1 MDKLEFLSRVQ
12 RSAGLESPKEAERR
26 SVAVLI
32 ALSHVLPDSE
42 TRRHFASQLPGFLK
56 SRLAEEPP
64 RGLLLTRDAFLQH
77 LGRALGIHAPE
88 AERTFTSVFGV
99 LREAVSAGQV
109 GDLEAH
115 LPKEI
120 AALLEGDGHTPSSA
134 RTRT

>member
-1 MDKLEFLSRVQ
+1 MNKRDFLSRVQ
-12 RSAGLESPKEAERR
+12 ESGGLESAKEAERR
-26 SVAVLI
+26 SVAVLT

-56 SRLAEEPP
+56 SRLAEERP
-64 RGLLLTRDAFLQH
+64 RGLVLTRDGFLQH
-77 LGRALGIHAPE
+77 LGRALGVHAPE
-88 AERTFTSVFGV
+88 AERALTSVVSV

-120 AALLEGDGHTPSSA
+120 AALLERKMPPSATS
-134 RTRT
+134 

>member
-1 MDKLEFLSRVQ
+1 MNKLEFLSRVQ
-12 RSAGLESPKEAERR
+12 QSAGLESSQEAERR
-26 SVAVLI
+26 SVAVLT

-42 TRRHFASQLPGFLK
+42 ARRHFASQLPGFLK
-56 SRLAEEPP
+56 SRLAEERP

-77 LGRALGIHAPE
+77 LGRALGVHAPE
-88 AERTFTSVFGV
+88 AERALTAVFGV

-120 AALLEGDGHTPSSA
+120 AALLEGGGHSPSSE

>member
-1 MDKLEFLSRVQ
+1 MNKRDFLSKVQ

-26 SVAVLI
+26 SVAVLT

-42 TRRHFASQLPGFLK
+42 ARRHFASQLPGFLK
-56 SRLAEEPP
+56 SRLAEERP

-77 LGRALGIHAPE
+77 VGGALGVHAPE
-88 AERTFTSVFGV
+88 AERALSTVFGV

-115 LPKEI
+115 LPREI
-120 AALLEGDGHTPSSA
+120 AALLERKPPPSATS
-134 RTRT
+134 

>member
-1 MDKLEFLSRVQ
+1 MNKSEFLSRVQ
-12 RSAGLESPKEAERR
+12 QSADLESPKEAERR
-26 SVAVLI
+26 SVAVLA

-56 SRLAEEPP
+56 SRLVEERP
-64 RGLLLTRDAFLQH
+64 RGLVLTRDAFLQH
-77 LGRALGIHAPE
+77 LGRALGVHAPE
-88 AERTFTSVFGV
+88 AERALTSVFGV
-99 LREAVSAGQV
+99 LKEAVSAGQV

-120 AALLEGDGHTPSSA
+120 AALLERGGHTPSSA